1 MVFSKPIFL
10 FGFLP
15 IVLLLYYIAP
25 RRLRN
30 TVLFVASLIFYAWGE
45 PKLVL
50 LMIATIVVDYCAGL
64 MIERFSEKK
73 KASRAILVAALVI
86 NLGLLGI
93 FKYANFMIESINT
106 LVGGNI
112 GLLNIVLPIGISFY
126 TFQSL
131 SYVIDV
137 YKKVVPVERNI
148 LNFATYVTLFP
159 QLIAGPIVQYKTI
172 ADELSERQESFALF
186 SEGIWRFVVGLGKK
200 VIIANQ
206 IGSVWTEISGSP
218 ESLTV
223 GKAWI
228 GALAFTFQI
237 YFDFSGYSD
246 MAIGL
251 GKMFGFNFLENFNYP
266 YISKSITEF
275 WRRWHISLGTW
286 FKEYVYI
293 PLGGNRKGLKRQIF
307 NILVVWMLTGLWHG
321 ASWNFVVWGLYFGL
335 ILVLEKAFLLK
346 IFAKIPAAFAHIYSI
361 LLIVFGWVIFECGSM
376 GEIINY
382 FRSMFGVGVSFW
394 SNDTTYILCNTLLLF
409 AVAAVCSTQ
418 LGKVVKAKLSVRFKN
433 GYWECAIV
441 AVLLMLSLV
450 FLAGDSYNP
459 FLYFRF

>member
-25 RRLRN
+25 RKFKN
-30 TVLFVASLIFYAWGE
+30 FVLLFMSLIFYAWGE
-45 PKLVL
+45 PKLLL
-50 LMIATIVVDYCAGL
+50 LMVFTIFVDYTAGL
-64 MIERFSEKK
+64 LINKYSNKPVTSKIIF
-73 KASRAILVAALVI
+73 VATLVI
-86 NLGLLGI
+86 NLALLGI
-93 FKYANFMIESINT
+93 FKYANFVIDSINSV
-106 LVGGNI
+106 VGGKFD
-112 GLLNIVLPIGISFY
+112 LLEISLPIGISFY
-126 TFQSL
+126 TFQAL

-137 YKKVVPVERNI
+137 YKKVVPVEKNL
-148 LNFATYVTLFP
+148 LNFTTYVVLFP
-159 QLIAGPIVQYKTI
+159 QLIAGPIVQYKTV
-172 ADELSERQESFALF
+172 ANELSKRQETVGLF
-186 SEGIWRFVVGLGKK
+186 SEGIWRFAVGLAKK

-206 IGSVWTEISGSP
+206 IGAIWTEIHSTP
-218 ESLTV
+218 ELLTA

-293 PLGGNRKGLKRQIF
+293 PMGGNRKGLIRQIF
-307 NILVVWMLTGLWHG
+307 NILIVWMLTGLWHG
-321 ASWNFVVWGLYFGL
+321 ASWNFVIWGLYFGL

-346 IFAKIPAAFAHIYSI
+346 ILQKTHAFFAHLYSL
-361 LLIVFGWVIFECGSM
+361 LLIIFGWVIFECGTTS
-376 GEIINY
+376 EIIC
-382 FRSMFGVGVSFW
+382 FFKGMFGIGVSLW
-394 SNDTTYILCNTLLLF
+394 NEETTYILCNSLLIFIL
-409 AVAAVCSTQ
+409 AAICSTQ
-418 LGKVVKAKLSVRFKN
+418 IGKSIKEKLSGKFKN
-433 GYWECAIV
+433 DYWKCATV
-441 AVLLMLSLV
+441 AILLLLSV
-450 FLAGDSYNP
+450 MFLAGDSYNP

>member
-25 RRLRN
+25 RKFKN
-30 TVLFVASLIFYAWGE
+30 FVLLFMSLIFYAWGE
-45 PKLVL
+45 PKLLL
-50 LMIATIVVDYCAGL
+50 LMVFTIFVDYTAGL
-64 MIERFSEKK
+64 LINKYSNKPVTSKIIF
-73 KASRAILVAALVI
+73 VATLVI
-86 NLGLLGI
+86 NLALLGI
-93 FKYANFMIESINT
+93 FKYANFVIDSINSV
-106 LVGGNI
+106 VGGKFD
-112 GLLNIVLPIGISFY
+112 LLEISLPIGISFY
-126 TFQSL
+126 TFQAL

-137 YKKVVPVERNI
+137 YKKVVPVEKNL
-148 LNFATYVTLFP
+148 LNFTTYVVLFP
-159 QLIAGPIVQYKTI
+159 QLIAGPIVQYKTV
-172 ADELSERQESFALF
+172 ANELSKRQETVGLF
-186 SEGIWRFVVGLGKK
+186 SEGIWRFAVGLAKK

-206 IGSVWTEISGSP
+206 IGAIWTEIHSTP
-218 ESLTV
+218 ELLTL

-275 WRRWHISLGTW
+275 WRRWHISLSTW

-293 PLGGNRKGLKRQIF
+293 PLGGNRKGLIRQIF
-307 NILVVWMLTGLWHG
+307 NILIVWMLTGLWHG
-321 ASWNFVVWGLYFGL
+321 ASWNFVIWGLYFGL

-346 IFAKIPAAFAHIYSI
+346 ILQKTHAFFAHLYSL
-361 LLIVFGWVIFECGSM
+361 LLIIFGWVIFECGTTS
-376 GEIINY
+376 EIIC
-382 FRSMFGVGVSFW
+382 FFKGMFGIGVSLW
-394 SNDTTYILCNTLLLF
+394 NEETTYILCNSLLIFIL
-409 AVAAVCSTQ
+409 AAICSTQ
-418 LGKVVKAKLSVRFKN
+418 IGKSIKEKLSGKFKN
-433 GYWECAIV
+433 DYWKCATV
-441 AVLLMLSLV
+441 AILLLLSV
-450 FLAGDSYNP
+450 MFLAGDSYNP

>member
-25 RRLRN
+25 RKFKN
-30 TVLFVASLIFYAWGE
+30 FVLLFMSLIFYAWGE
-45 PKLVL
+45 PKLLL
-50 LMIATIVVDYCAGL
+50 LMVFTIFVDYTAGL
-64 MIERFSEKK
+64 LINKYSNKPVTSKIIF
-73 KASRAILVAALVI
+73 VATLVI
-86 NLGLLGI
+86 NLALLGI
-93 FKYANFMIESINT
+93 FKYANFVIDSINSV
-106 LVGGNI
+106 VGGKFD
-112 GLLNIVLPIGISFY
+112 LLEISLPIGISFY
-126 TFQSL
+126 TFQAL

-137 YKKVVPVERNI
+137 YKKVVPVEKNL
-148 LNFATYVTLFP
+148 LNFTTYVVLFP
-159 QLIAGPIVQYKTI
+159 QLIAGPIVQYKTV
-172 ADELSERQESFALF
+172 ANELSKRQETVGLF
-186 SEGIWRFVVGLGKK
+186 SEGIWRFAVGLAKK

-206 IGSVWTEISGSP
+206 IGAIWTEIHSTP
-218 ESLTV
+218 ELLTA

-293 PLGGNRKGLKRQIF
+293 PMGGNRKGLIRQIF
-307 NILVVWMLTGLWHG
+307 NILIVWMLTGLWHG
-321 ASWNFVVWGLYFGL
+321 ASWNFVIWGLYFGL

-346 IFAKIPAAFAHIYSI
+346 ILQKTHAFFAHLYSL
-361 LLIVFGWVIFECGSM
+361 LLIIFGWVIFECGTTS
-376 GEIINY
+376 EIIG
-382 FRSMFGVGVSFW
+382 FFKGMFGIGVSLW
-394 SNDTTYILCNTLLLF
+394 NEETTYILCNSLLIFIL
-409 AVAAVCSTQ
+409 AAICSTQ
-418 LGKVVKAKLSVRFKN
+418 IGKNIKEKLSGKFKN
-433 GYWECAIV
+433 DYWKCATV
-441 AVLLMLSLV
+441 AILLLLSV
-450 FLAGDSYNP
+450 MFLAGDSYNP

>member
-25 RRLRN
+25 RKFKN
-30 TVLFVASLIFYAWGE
+30 FVLLFMSLIFYAWGE
-45 PKLVL
+45 PKLLL
-50 LMIATIVVDYCAGL
+50 LMVFTIFVDYTAGL
-64 MIERFSEKK
+64 LINKYSNKPVTSKIIF
-73 KASRAILVAALVI
+73 VATLVI
-86 NLGLLGI
+86 NLALLGI
-93 FKYANFMIESINT
+93 FKYANFVIDSINSV
-106 LVGGNI
+106 VGGKFD
-112 GLLNIVLPIGISFY
+112 LLEISLPIGISFY
-126 TFQSL
+126 TFQAL

-137 YKKVVPVERNI
+137 YKKVVPVEKNL
-148 LNFATYVTLFP
+148 LNFTTYVVLFP
-159 QLIAGPIVQYKTI
+159 QLIAGPIVQYKTV
-172 ADELSERQESFALF
+172 ANELSKRQETVGLF
-186 SEGIWRFVVGLGKK
+186 SEGIWRFAVGLAKK

-206 IGSVWTEISGSP
+206 IGAIWTEIHSTP
-218 ESLTV
+218 ELLTV

-275 WRRWHISLGTW
+275 WRRWHISLSTW

-293 PLGGNRKGLKRQIF
+293 PMGGNRKGLIRQIF
-307 NILVVWMLTGLWHG
+307 NILIVWMLTGLWHG
-321 ASWNFVVWGLYFGL
+321 ASWNFVIWGLYFGL

-346 IFAKIPAAFAHIYSI
+346 ILQKTHAFFAHLYSL
-361 LLIVFGWVIFECGSM
+361 LLIIFGWVIFECGTTS
-376 GEIINY
+376 EIIC
-382 FRSMFGVGVSFW
+382 FFKGMFGIGVSLW
-394 SNDTTYILCNTLLLF
+394 NEETTYILCNSLLIFIL
-409 AVAAVCSTQ
+409 AAICSTQ
-418 LGKVVKAKLSVRFKN
+418 IGKSIKEKLSGKFKN
-433 GYWECAIV
+433 DYWKCATV
-441 AVLLMLSLV
+441 AILLLLSV
-450 FLAGDSYNP
+450 MFLAGDSYNP

>member
-25 RRLRN
+25 RKFKN
-30 TVLFVASLIFYAWGE
+30 FVLLFMSLIFYAWGE
-45 PKLVL
+45 PKLLL
-50 LMIATIVVDYCAGL
+50 LMVFTIFVDYTAGL
-64 MIERFSEKK
+64 LINKYSNKPVTSKIIF
-73 KASRAILVAALVI
+73 VAALVI
-86 NLGLLGI
+86 NLALLGI
-93 FKYANFMIESINT
+93 FKYANFVIDSINSV
-106 LVGGNI
+106 VGGKFD
-112 GLLNIVLPIGISFY
+112 LLEISLPIGISFY
-126 TFQSL
+126 TFQAL

-137 YKKVVPVERNI
+137 YKKVVPVEKNL
-148 LNFATYVTLFP
+148 LNFTTYVVLFP
-159 QLIAGPIVQYKTI
+159 QLIAGPIVQYKTV
-172 ADELSERQESFALF
+172 ANELSKRQETVGLF
-186 SEGIWRFVVGLGKK
+186 SEGIWRFAVGLAKK

-206 IGSVWTEISGSP
+206 IGAIWTEIHSTP
-218 ESLTV
+218 ELLTA

-275 WRRWHISLGTW
+275 WRRWHISLSTW

-293 PLGGNRKGLKRQIF
+293 PMGGNRKGLIRQIF
-307 NILVVWMLTGLWHG
+307 NILIVWMLTGLWHG
-321 ASWNFVVWGLYFGL
+321 ASWNFVIWGLYFGL

-346 IFAKIPAAFAHIYSI
+346 ILQKTHAFFAHLYSL
-361 LLIVFGWVIFECGSM
+361 LLIIFGWVIFECGTTS
-376 GEIINY
+376 EIIC
-382 FRSMFGVGVSFW
+382 FFKGMFGIGVSLW
-394 SNDTTYILCNTLLLF
+394 NEETTYILCNSLLIFIL
-409 AVAAVCSTQ
+409 AAICSTQ
-418 LGKVVKAKLSVRFKN
+418 IGKSIKEKLSGKFKN
-433 GYWECAIV
+433 DYWKCATV
-441 AVLLMLSLV
+441 AILLLLSV
-450 FLAGDSYNP
+450 MFLAGDSYNP

>member
-15 IVLLLYYIAP
+15 IVLLLYFIAP

-30 TVLFVASLIFYAWGE
+30 TVLLVASLIFYAWGE

-64 MIERFSEKK
+64 LIERFSEQK

-93 FKYANFMIESINT
+93 FKYANFMIESINA

-186 SEGIWRFVVGLGKK
+186 SEGIWRFAVGLGKK

-228 GALAFTFQI
+228 GAFAFTFQI

-293 PLGGNRKGLKRQIF
+293 PLGGNRKGLKMQIF

-346 IFAKIPAAFAHIYSI
+346 FFAKIPAVFAHIYSI

-376 GEIINY
+376 SEIINY

-418 LGKVVKAKLSVRFKN
+418 LGKAVKAKLSVRFKN
-433 GYWECAIV
+433 GYWECAVV
-441 AVLLMLSLV
+441 AVLLLLSLV